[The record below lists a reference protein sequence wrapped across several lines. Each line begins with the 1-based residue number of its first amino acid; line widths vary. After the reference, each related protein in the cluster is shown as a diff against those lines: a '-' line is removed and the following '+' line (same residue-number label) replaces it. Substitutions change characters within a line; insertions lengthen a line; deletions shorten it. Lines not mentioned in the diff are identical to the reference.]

1 MKSITKATVAVVAA
15 ATLVA
20 GTAVAASAYPAGTP
34 MTLSLTKT
42 AYSAGATNVRVK
54 AAHVKPGCI
63 VSFGYDNQNVR
74 NDDTGDYDQN
84 DAVAV
89 ASGNTPYTT
98 LFAPRV
104 AGDYSLIAET
114 ESYCT
119 PTSYDRATAT
129 VRVGKAVDVSINYN
143 TAVKK
148 TITVSGTVRTGST
161 AVIGQSL
168 NVSLINNAT
177 GAVVKTIV
185 AKSAAA
191 GYTAK
196 FTALTAGT
204 VYKARVTIS
213 PNAANFLDTVG
224 GTVTS
229 MRLAK
234 VAR

>member
-1 MKSITKATVAVVAA
+1 MKNALGAIGAVAA
-15 ATLVA
+15 ASVLVLV
-20 GTAVAASAYPAGTP
+20 TAVGASAYPAGTP
-34 MTLSLTKT
+34 MILSLQKS

-63 VSFGYDNQNVR
+63 VTFGYDNQNLR
-74 NDDTGDYDQN
+74 NDDTGDYDEN

-89 ASGNTPYTT
+89 ASGNTPYAS
-98 LFAPRV
+98 LVAPRV
-104 AGDYSLIAET
+104 AGDYSLIAQT

-119 PTSYDRATAT
+119 PTADDRATAT
-129 VRVGKAVDVSINYN
+129 VRVGKAVSVTINYN

-148 TITVSGTVRTGST
+148 TITVSGTVRAGST
-161 AVIGQSL
+161 VVIGQLL

-185 AKSAAA
+185 AKSTAT

-196 FTALTAGT
+196 FTALTAGK
-204 VYKARVTIS
+204 VYKARVTITA
-213 PNAANFLDTVG
+213 NAANFLDTLG